1 MCKAVRLACNKWVE
15 LVPHNNLKEAI
26 NHPLTVVTEPVKVD
40 LYSLKV
46 DKDKAD
52 KVRAHKEVVSK
63 DRAHKEVVGTFLQ
76 LLA

>member
-15 LVPHNNLKEAI
+15 LVLHNNLKEEI

-40 LYSLKV
+40 LDSLKT
-46 DKDKAD
+46 DKDKVD

-63 DRAHKEVVGTFLQ
+63 DRAHKVVVGTFQQ